1 LFSIW
6 NKRVLC
12 IKEFKEGLGLYGVA
26 AILSH
31 SPAACKP
38 LFVRGHID
46 DVDANYLA
54 GLLRPQYSPEG
65 SSRKL
70 VEEKVVDHLQ
80 DFLLSLE
87 DDNITGYS
95 VPMAWNYED
104 SHLQDKVEFSA
115 EEQFHSPDLT
125 ASGVM
130 GWLTGQR
137 HREMNGQKIKITVK
151 FDHECKIRNP
161 NQTICFPYVGACGIE
176 ITLPTEHMSTYE
188 DFRHIFTLAYCKGQA
203 CARP

>member
-1 LFSIW
+1 MTGASREI
-6 NKRVLC
+6 
-12 IKEFKEGLGLYGVA
+12 I
-26 AILSH
+26 S
-31 SPAACKP
+31 SPA
-38 LFVRGHID
+38 LFVKGHID

-70 VEEKVVDHLQ
+70 LEEKVVDHLQ

-95 VPMAWNYED
+95 APMAWNYEE
-104 SHLQDKVEFSA
+104 SHLQDKVEFAA

-137 HREMNGQKIKITVK
+137 HREMNGQKVKITVK

-161 NQTICFPYVGACGIE
+161 NHTIMLSVYRSLWDGNHFANR
-176 ITLPTEHMSTYE
+176 THEH
-188 DFRHIFTLAYCKGQA
+188 L
-203 CARP
+203 